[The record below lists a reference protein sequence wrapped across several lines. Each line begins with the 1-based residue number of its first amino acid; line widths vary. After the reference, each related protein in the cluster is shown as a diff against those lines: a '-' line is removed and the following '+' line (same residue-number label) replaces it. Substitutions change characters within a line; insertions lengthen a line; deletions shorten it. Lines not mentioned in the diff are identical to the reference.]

1 MKKCPYCA
9 EVIQDEAIVCRF
21 CGKDLV
27 ESAPDERLEYNN
39 LNSTKTTKVII
50 SIFLS
55 IITIGFSAFSP
66 ILLGFSKVIRDNAI
80 LLVPMSFFMAILS
93 LRFSKGDKTAKTLAI
108 ISTVFNSILLF
119 VEVYLIGLIG
129 FIVSM
134 ISK

>member
-1 MKKCPYCA
+1 MKMCPYCA

-80 LLVPMSFFMAILS
+80 LLVPLSFFMAILS
-93 LRFSKGDKTAKTLAI
+93 LRFSKGDETAKTLAI
-108 ISTVFNSILLF
+108 ISTVFNSILLLI
-119 VEVYLIGLIG
+119 EVYLVGLIG
-129 FIVSM
+129 FIVSI

>member
-27 ESAPDERLEYNN
+27 ESAPKERLEFNN
-39 LNSTKTTKVII
+39 LNSTKTTKIRI

-66 ILLGFSKVIRDNAI
+66 LLLGFSKVIRDNAI
-80 LLVPMSFFMAILS
+80 LLVPTSFLIAILS
-93 LRFSKGDKTAKTLAI
+93 LRFSKGNKTAKTLAI

-119 VEVYLIGLIG
+119 IEVYLIGLIG
-129 FIVSM
+129 FIASM
-134 ISK
+134 MSK

>member
-27 ESAPDERLEYNN
+27 ESASERKLEYNN
-39 LNSTKTTKVII
+39 LNSAKTTKAII

-66 ILLGFSKVIRDNAI
+66 ILLGFSKVIRNNAI
-80 LLVPMSFFMAILS
+80 LLVPLSFLIALLS
-93 LRFSKGDKTAKTLAI
+93 LQFSKGDKTAKTLAI
-108 ISTVFNSILLF
+108 ISTVFNSILLLI
-119 VEVYLIGLIG
+119 EVYLVGLLG